1 MRDRTFDRLGIA
13 AAAAVVWYF
22 LFWYFML
29 PETPYTFKNELG
41 WRIMPNQFP
50 YTSSTTLEELPAL
63 LQQEYIL
70 GFIAVIGLALIADW
84 IIQGIV
90 DLFS

>member
-1 MRDRTFDRLGIA
+1 
-13 AAAAVVWYF
+13 
-22 LFWYFML
+22 
-29 PETPYTFKNELG
+29 
-41 WRIMPNQFP
+41 
-50 YTSSTTLEELPAL
+50 LEELPAL